1 MPPGTKKDD
10 EDIFVENINTALF
23 LFLGGSSVFASVI
36 LLFHSAT
43 AVVYRQQSLMN
54 FLFTS
59 IFAAFLFFLG
69 LGSLLLFRKRRRLRK
84 TKSWFDLQ
92 K

>member
-1 MPPGTKKDD
+1 MPPETKKDE

-23 LFLGGSSVFASVI
+23 LFLGGSSVFASAI

-43 AVVYRQQSLMN
+43 AVVYGQQSLMN
-54 FLFTS
+54 FFSTLA
-59 IFAAFLFFLG
+59 FAAFLFFIG
-69 LGSLLLFRKRRRLRK
+69 LVSLLLFLKRRKLRK
-84 TKSWFDLQ
+84 TKSWFEIQ

>member
-1 MPPGTKKDD
+1 MPPETKEDE

-54 FLFTS
+54 FLYTS
-59 IFAAFLFFLG
+59 IIAAFLFFIG
-69 LGSLLLFRKRRRLRK
+69 LGSLHLFRKRRKLRK
-84 TKSWFDLQ
+84 RKSWFDPQ